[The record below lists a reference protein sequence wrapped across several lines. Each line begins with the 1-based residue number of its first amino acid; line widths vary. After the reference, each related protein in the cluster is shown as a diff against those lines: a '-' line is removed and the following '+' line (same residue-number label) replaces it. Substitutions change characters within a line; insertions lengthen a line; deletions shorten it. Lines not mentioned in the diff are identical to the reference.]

1 MIQFLQRKDRLW
13 LKS

>member
-1 MIQFLQRKDRLW
+1 MIQFLLRKDRLW